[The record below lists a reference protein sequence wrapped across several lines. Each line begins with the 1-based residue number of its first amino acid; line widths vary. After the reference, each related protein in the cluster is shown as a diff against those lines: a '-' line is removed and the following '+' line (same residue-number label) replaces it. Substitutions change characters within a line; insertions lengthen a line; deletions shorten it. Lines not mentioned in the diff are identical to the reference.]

1 MAENDSY
8 KGGPFEGVERHA
20 SALGWVVLEWCR
32 IYEELGLLFV
42 ELVNPDNRQALLAAW
57 HAVKSDRTQRFML
70 RAVAENSLCGR
81 RAPLRRRILWAI
93 GQLDSMENKRNDA
106 VHAPVAI
113 GLDENMVRVAVFPM
127 LTTGNPRAQALVG
140 NDLEKHFRV
149 YQRNTEAIRHYLE
162 SLRPFLRAGAPLDQ
176 LPRRPQL
183 EGIVRTTAVP

>member
-1 MAENDSY
+1 
-8 KGGPFEGVERHA
+8 
-20 SALGWVVLEWCR
+20 
-32 IYEELGLLFV
+32 
-42 ELVNPDNRQALLAAW
+42 
-57 HAVKSDRTQRFML
+57 ML

-113 GLDENMVRVAVFPM
+113 GLDEDMVRVRVAVFAM

-149 YQRNTEAIRHYLE
+149 YQRNTEAIRSYLG
-162 SLRPFLRAGAPLDQ
+162 SLRPFLRPDAPLDQ

-183 EGIVRTTAVP
+183 EGIVRDAGSP